1 MALSKMCSIMG
12 THVPQQLW
20 GNVDKPVSGDRNMFI
35 PGAVGMTI
43 SLSLRLSDTTWAR
56 CTPSLQKCRSTV
68 QLPREVLSGFEGT
81 LHYTRVVGASKETH
95 TGTSILWAMS

>member
-68 QLPREVLSGFEGT
+68 QLSREVSIGYEST
-81 LHYTRVVGASKETH
+81 LHHMGVVGASKEIQ
-95 TGTSILWAMS
+95 TGTSTLWAIS